1 MPETNLIFRHLG
13 LALVLGLLVGLQRE
27 HSEIGR
33 PGMRTFTLIT
43 ILGTVIA
50 LLAQEFGGWIV
61 GAGFLALAAALL
73 LPVIILSRQ
82 ERVDPG
88 ITTDIAALV
97 MFGVGALL
105 VILPDAPAIPVAIG
119 AGVAV
124 LLQFKPELH
133 GFAQRLGDQDLRAI
147 MQFALI
153 TCVIL
158 PVVPDQAFDPY
169 GVLNPREAWLMVV
182 LIVGISLAGYI
193 LYKFCGEKV
202 GIVLGGLLG
211 GAVSSTASTAAHAR
225 QVRSGLKGVQGA
237 AVAIVLANAMVF
249 PRILLEVG
257 VVAPPFLESL
267 LLPCL
272 VMTILTL
279 LPAMVEY
286 LRLQTEGPQAVEQRN
301 PSELRSALFF
311 GGMYLAVSYALA
323 VVREWIAPEYLYVVA
338 AISGLTDVDAITLS
352 TARMYISEE
361 GMGWI
366 THHGWRL
373 LLTASLAN
381 LAFKWLMTYLLGGM
395 ALARRLGWMFA
406 LPFLGGLYFVIGW
419 P

>member
-1 MPETNLIFRHLG
+1 MPEPDLIFRHLG

-27 HSEIGR
+27 HSEAGR

-43 ILGTVIA
+43 ILGAVTA
-50 LLAQEFGGWIV
+50 LLAEAFGGWILA
-61 GAGFLALAAALL
+61 AGFLALVAALL

-82 ERVDPG
+82 EQADPG

-105 VILPDAPAIPVAIG
+105 VVLPDAPAIPVAIG
-119 AGVAV
+119 GGVAV

-158 PVVPDQAFDPY
+158 PVVPDRAFDPY
-169 GVLNPREAWLMVV
+169 GVLNPRHAWLMVV

-193 LYKFCGEKV
+193 LYKFFGEKV
-202 GIVLGGLLG
+202 GIILGGLLG
-211 GAVSSTASTAAHAR
+211 GAVSSTATTVAHAR
-225 QVRSGLKGVQGA
+225 QVRSGLKGAHGA
-237 AVAIVLANAMVF
+237 AIAIGLANAMVF
-249 PRILLEVG
+249 PRILVAVS
-257 VVAPPFLESL
+257 VVAPAFAETL
-267 LLPCL
+267 LVPCL
-272 VMTILTL
+272 MMTLLTL
-279 LPAMVEY
+279 GPAVMGY
-286 LRLQTEGPQAVEQRN
+286 LRFRPEGLQTVEQRN

-323 VVREWIAPEYLYVVA
+323 VVRQLIAPEYLYLVA
-338 AISGLTDVDAITLS
+338 AVSGLTDMDAITLS
-352 TARMYISEE
+352 TARMYILEE
-361 GMGWI
+361 GGWI
-366 THHGWRL
+366 SQHGWRL

-381 LAFKWLMTYLLGGM
+381 LAFKCLISFVVGGG
-395 ALARRLGWMFA
+395 ALARRLSWIFA
-406 LPFLGGLYFVIGW
+406 IPFLGGIGLVIW
-419 P
+419 WK

>member
-1 MPETNLIFRHLG
+1 MPEPNLIFRHLA

-27 HSEIGR
+27 RSEIGR

-43 ILGTVIA
+43 ILGTVTA
-50 LLAQEFGGWIV
+50 LLAEAFGGWIL
-61 GAGFLALAAALL
+61 GAGFLALVAALL

-82 ERVDPG
+82 EQADPG

-105 VILPDAPAIPVAIG
+105 VVLPDAPAIPVAIG
-119 AGVAV
+119 GGVAV

-158 PVVPDQAFDPY
+158 PVVPDRAFDPY
-169 GVLNPREAWLMVV
+169 GVLNPRHAWLMVV

-193 LYKFCGEKV
+193 LYKFFGEKV
-202 GIVLGGLLG
+202 GIILGGLLG
-211 GAVSSTASTAAHAR
+211 GAVSSTATTVAHAR
-225 QVRSGLKGVQGA
+225 QVRSGLKGPHGA
-237 AVAIVLANAMVF
+237 AIAIGLANAMVF
-249 PRILLEVG
+249 PRILVAVS
-257 VVAPPFLESL
+257 VVAPAFAEIL
-267 LLPCL
+267 LVPCL
-272 VMTILTL
+272 MMTLLTL
-279 LPAMVEY
+279 APAVMGY
-286 LRLQTEGPQAVEQRN
+286 LRFRPDGLQTVEQRN

-323 VVREWIAPEYLYVVA
+323 VVRQLIAPEYLYLVA
-338 AISGLTDVDAITLS
+338 AVSGLTDMDAITLS
-352 TARMYISEE
+352 TARMYILEE
-361 GMGWI
+361 GVGWI
-366 THHGWRL
+366 SQHGWRL

-381 LAFKWLMTYLLGGM
+381 LAFKWLISYVLGGG
-395 ALARRLGWMFA
+395 ALARRLSWIFA
-406 LPFLGGLYFVIGW
+406 VPFLGGIGLVIW
-419 P
+419 WK